1 MNTNEQQTR
10 REDLEQQMASIAR
23 DLRAGHGDPDI
34 LRDAYR
40 AAVKRHEKVAG

>member
-1 MNTNEQQTR
+1 MSNNEQQIR
-10 REDLEQQMASIAR
+10 REELEQQMANIAH

-40 AAVKRHEKVAG
+40 AAVKRYEKVSQ